1 MNMNK
6 TTTKPT
12 AETTALR
19 FRLASIKDK
28 LELFG
33 WRAEDTARYMRDA
46 LKVMALANVVALFE
60 EMAAEE
66 RNYYRMHAPLAD
78 DQLDHTLLAA

>member
-1 MNMNK
+1 MK
-6 TTTKPT
+6 TSNTNS
-12 AETTALR
+12 ETTALKL
-19 FRLASIKDK
+19 RLANIKDE

-46 LKVMALANVVALFE
+46 LKVMLLPNVVALFE

-66 RNYYRMHAPLAD
+66 RSYYRMHAPLID

>member
-1 MNMNK
+1 MK
-6 TTTKPT
+6 TSTTNS
-12 AETTALR
+12 ESIALKYK
-19 FRLASIKDK
+19 LANIKDE

-46 LKVMALANVVALFE
+46 LKVMPLPNVVALFE

-66 RNYYRMHAPLAD
+66 RSYYRMHAQLLD
-78 DQLDHTLLAA
+78 DQLDHTPLAA

>member
-1 MNMNK
+1 MK
-6 TTTKPT
+6 TSTKHS
-12 AETTALR
+12 ESIALKY
-19 FRLASIKDK
+19 RLANIKDE

-46 LKVMALANVVALFE
+46 LRVMTLPNVVAFFE
-60 EMAAEE
+60 QMAAEE
-66 RNYYRMHAPLAD
+66 RNYYRMHAPLID

>member
-1 MNMNK
+1 MK
-6 TTTKPT
+6 TSTTQ
-12 AETTALR
+12 ESIALKY
-19 FRLASIKDK
+19 RLANIKDE

-33 WRAEDTARYMRDA
+33 WRPEDTARYMRDA
-46 LKVMALANVVALFE
+46 LKVMALRNVVALFE

-66 RNYYRMHAPLAD
+66 RSYYRTHAPLLD